1 MNKRMLYNKT
11 NKRNKTMKKFTVT
24 SILLII
30 FIIGF
35 SIYFYEGSLPAQ
47 PQSSEKE
54 TFIIAKGDSINKI
67 TNNLYDQKLIRNKLV
82 FFLTIKKL
90 GIENKIQAGLFRL
103 DPSMKAG
110 DVAKSLTRGSDDI
123 WITVIEGLRKEEIA
137 QLLSAEL
144 GIPESEFIKKAEEGT
159 LFPDTYLM
167 PRGATIDQVL
177 GVFKANFDA
186 KYNEELKADAR
197 KTGFTDTEILTIAS
211 MVEREA
217 NTPPTMQKVASVI
230 VKRYK
235 NDWPLQIDA
244 TVQYILGYQEQE
256 SSWWKEHLTEQD
268 LKTNS
273 LYNTYAHPGLPPAP
287 IASPGIEAIKAVI
300 YADPNTPYWFYIS
313 NKDGSEMHYAKT
325 LEEHNAN
332 IAKYLR

>member
-1 MNKRMLYNKT
+1 MNRHMMYNKT
-11 NKRNKTMKKFTVT
+11 NRRNKTMRKFTVT
-24 SILLII
+24 TILLII

-110 DVAKSLTRGSDDI
+110 DVARALTRGSDDI
-123 WITVIEGLRKEEIA
+123 WVTVIEGLRKEEIA

-144 GIPESEFIKKAEEGT
+144 GIPESEFIKKAEEGM

-177 GVFKANFDA
+177 GVFKSNFEA
-186 KYNEELKADAR
+186 KYTEELREDAR

-217 NTPPTMQKVASVI
+217 NTPTTMQKVASVI

-256 SSWWKEHLTEQD
+256 SSWWKEHLSEQD
-268 LKTNS
+268 LKTQS

-287 IASPGIEAIKAVI
+287 IASPGIESIKAVI

-313 NKDGSEMHYAKT
+313 NKDGSEMHYART